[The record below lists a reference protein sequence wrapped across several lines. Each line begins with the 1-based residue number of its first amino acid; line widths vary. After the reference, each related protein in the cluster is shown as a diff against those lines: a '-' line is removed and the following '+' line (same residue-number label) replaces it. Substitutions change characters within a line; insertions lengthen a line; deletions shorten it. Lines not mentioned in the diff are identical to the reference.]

1 MKSPWYLLAV
11 VDAQQLNLSQK
22 HYNHVPFVESVG
34 SSSRLR
40 RKIERAMS
48 KKRQAIRN
56 QTAGLFSECN
66 LITKTFRNERIQAYS
81 RTGLSTLQHEP
92 IATASVLSLQKAA
105 LRDDD
110 HRASSDALF
119 TELATNELL
128 TFMRQHLLVYL
139 DPEAFLRP
147 FPDVLQ
153 RQLIRELHAEW

>member
-1 MKSPWYLLAV
+1 
-11 VDAQQLNLSQK
+11 
-22 HYNHVPFVESVG
+22 
-34 SSSRLR
+34 
-40 RKIERAMS
+40 MS

-110 HRASSDALF
+110 YRASPYALL
-119 TELATNELL
+119 TETATNVLL
-128 TFMRQHLLVYL
+128 TFMRQHFLVYL
-139 DPEAFLRP
+139 DPEAFLLP
-147 FPDVLQ
+147 FPYVLQ
-153 RQLIRELHAEW
+153 RQLICELYAQW